1 MNIPVILDVALGL
14 VFIFFVLSLLASELQ
29 EIIGTLLQWR
39 AEHLKKSIEVLLSG
53 NERDKEK
60 LAQDLADALYDSPWI
75 RSLNQEDKGRI
86 TRTFR
91 GVTHFVGRIY
101 RTLTGGRNT
110 FGEGKTSGPSY
121 IPSEAF
127 ASSLLERM
135 QLGSLWQVITDE
147 RLQAFASEKI
157 LLPVGNVLNDLRA
170 STGNEFLLNNELQ
183 QLEAEIH
190 VILKDFQE
198 GRVTLPETVD
208 RMVTKLDEFAIMA
221 RDVLPDNHHLTE
233 TFLRRLDYIKR
244 GLVSTPAEQA
254 ALLSKLRPTMEQ
266 LLDVFEDGT
275 ATKNE
280 LLQLAQQGNPTAR
293 ALLDRLGDQT
303 ITPALRNSLGAI
315 ARKVQATS
323 TNIQTAVHTE
333 VQDFSREVEKWFD
346 RGMERATG
354 VYKRNAK
361 AVALLIGIGT
371 AISINADSFHIST
384 RLIQDPVLR
393 DSITSTANQLAA
405 GSGQD
410 LASSIDEVQTVVDEA
425 LAEIP
430 FPLGY
435 NEIVIEQQMEAEA
448 TWPIPFIP
456 RRFLGWLISGFAI
469 SMGSTFWFNVLK
481 KIINVRNTGNKDT

>member
-39 AEHLKKSIEVLLSG
+39 AEHLKKSIEVLLAG

-91 GVTHFVGRIY
+91 GATHFIGRIY
-101 RTLTGGRNT
+101 RTLTGNRNT

-127 ASSLLERM
+127 ANSLLERM
-135 QLGSLWQVITDE
+135 QLSSLWQVLTDE
-147 RLQAFASEKI
+147 RLKAFVSEKV
-157 LLPVGNVLNDLRA
+157 LLPVNDVLNDLKA
-170 STGNEFLLNNELQ
+170 STGNEFLLNSELQ
-183 QLEAEIH
+183 QLQAATQDI
-190 VILKDFQE
+190 IQDFQE
-198 GRVTLPETVD
+198 GRVGLPESID
-208 RMVTKLDEFAIMA
+208 RLVNKLDEFAMVA
-221 RDVLPDNHHLTE
+221 RDILPDNHHLTE

-244 GLVSTPAEQA
+244 GLSSTPAEQA

-266 LLDVFEDGT
+266 LLDVFDDGT
-275 ATKNE
+275 PTKNE
-280 LLQLAQQGNPTAR
+280 LMQLAQQGNPTAQ
-293 ALLDRLGDQT
+293 ALVERLGTST
-303 ITPALRNSLGAI
+303 ITPALRNSLTSI
-315 ARKVQATS
+315 ARKVRAKTDD
-323 TNIQTAVHTE
+323 IQTAIRTE
-333 VQDFSREVEKWFD
+333 VQDFGHEIEKWFD

-371 AISINADSFHIST
+371 AIAINADSFHIAT
-384 RLIQDPVLR
+384 RLVQDPVLR
-393 DSITSTANQLAA
+393 NSITSTAERLAVE
-405 GSGQD
+405 SGDD
-410 LASSIDEVQTVVDEA
+410 LASSIDQVQTVVDDA
-425 LAEIP
+425 MKDLP

-435 NEIVIEQQMEAEA
+435 NEVVLRQQIEAEES
-448 TWPIPFIP
+448 WPVPLVP
-456 RRFLGWLISGFAI
+456 RRFFGWIISGFAI

-481 KIINVRNTGNKDT
+481 KIVNVRNTGDKDT

>member
-1 MNIPVILDVALGL
+1 MNFPVILDVALGL

-53 NERDKEK
+53 NDRDKEK

-75 RSLNQEDKGRI
+75 RSLNQQDKGRI

-91 GVTHFVGRIY
+91 GATHFIGRIY
-101 RTLTGGRNT
+101 RALTGNRNT

-127 ASSLLERM
+127 ANSLLERM
-135 QLGSLWQVITDE
+135 QLGSLWQIITDE
-147 RLQAFASEKI
+147 RLKAFTSEKI
-157 LLPVGNVLNDLRA
+157 LLPVNNVLNDLKA
-170 STGNEFLLNNELQ
+170 STGNEFLLNSELQ
-183 QLEAEIH
+183 QLETAIKD
-190 VILKDFQE
+190 IIQDFQE
-198 GRVTLPETVD
+198 GRVGLPESLD
-208 RMVTKLDEFAIMA
+208 RMVNKLDEFTRMA
-221 RDVLPDNHHLTE
+221 SDILPDNHHLTE
-233 TFLRRLDYIKR
+233 TFLRRLDYIKL
-244 GLVSTPAEQA
+244 GLAGTPTEQA
-254 ALLSKLRPTMEQ
+254 ALLSKLRPTVEQ

-275 ATKNE
+275 PTKNE
-280 LLQLAQQGNPTAR
+280 LIQLAQRGNPMAK
-293 ALLDRLGDQT
+293 ALLDRLGTQT
-303 ITPALRNSLGAI
+303 ITPALRDSLAAI
-315 ARKVQATS
+315 ARKVQT
-323 TNIQTAVHTE
+323 TTDTVQTAIRNE
-333 VQDFSREVEKWFD
+333 VQIFGHEVEKWFD

-361 AVALLIGIGT
+361 AVALLIGIAT

-405 GSGQD
+405 EAGDD
-410 LASSIDEVQTVVDEA
+410 LAGSINEVQTAVDEA

-435 NEIVIEQQMEAEA
+435 NEVVLEQQFEAEA
-448 TWPIPFIP
+448 NWPVPLIP
-456 RRFLGWLISGFAI
+456 RRVLGWVISGFAI

-481 KIINVRNTGNKDT
+481 KIINVRNTGEKET